1 MSMAFQDFYPETFSH
16 CYGCGRSNPDGL
28 HLKSYWNGE
37 GTIARFAP
45 AAKFSGGVPDHVY
58 GGMIASLIDCH
69 GTASAAA
76 FAYRAEGREMGDGGA
91 AIRYVTGSLKVDYL
105 RPTPL
110 GVELVIEGTCVAI
123 DGRKTTVGLTL
134 SAGGV
139 LCARGEMLAVRFRE
153 A

>member
-1 MSMAFQDFYPETFSH
+1 MSMAFQDFYPEKFSH
-16 CYGCGRSNPDGL
+16 CFGCGRSNVDGL

-58 GGMIASLIDCH
+58 GGLIASLLDCH
-69 GTASAAA
+69 GAASAAA
-76 FAYRAEGREMGDGGA
+76 FAYRAEGREMGDGGP
-91 AIRYVTGSLKVDYL
+91 AIRYVTASLKVDYL

-110 GVELVIEGTCVAI
+110 GVELVIEGRLIAIEGRRTSVA
-123 DGRKTTVGLTL
+123 LTL
-134 SAGGV
+134 SAGDV
-139 LCARGEMLAVRFRE
+139 LCARGEMQAARFRE